1 MTLNHTDVEALD
13 AQLAEFVA
21 SGRLPHLAAAVIDS
35 SGELH
40 TFNHGHLAT
49 GAAAPFTVDS
59 VIWLASTTK
68 LVVALAALQLVEQGA
83 LALDAPLKNL
93 LPELGQQQV
102 LDPDGSLREPD
113 QDITLRHLLSH
124 TAGNG
129 YAFFNPSVRDF
140 QDANGIPPIIECRTA
155 TLQTPLTFDPGS
167 RWEYGTNIEWVG
179 RAIERAGGQTLEQ
192 HLKEN
197 ILQPLGMES
206 TAFILDEHMRGS
218 RAAIHYRGEDGSLSP
233 TSIQITQDPEFF
245 MGGGGLYGTV
255 RDYMKL
261 LRMLLG
267 EGTLDGTTI
276 ISASML
282 AEARRNQIGQLRTQ
296 PVRTADP
303 ATTRDVDFLPEF
315 GDKWSLL
322 GLRNDSTEPNGRSR
336 GSLFWC
342 GLANTYYW
350 VDWEKGTAGYVAA
363 QVLPFADPEALAAFS
378 AVESVVNGEG
388 GADAG
393 SADAR
398 MKIDLEAAARSPGRP
413 SEDLE
418 LELE

>member
-1 MTLNHTDVEALD
+1 MTLNHTDVESLD

-40 TFNHGHLAT
+40 TFNHGRLTA
-49 GAAAPFTVDS
+49 GSDAPFTVDS
-59 VIWLASTTK
+59 VVWLASTTK
-68 LVVALAALQLVEQGA
+68 LVVALAALQLVEQRA

-93 LPELGQQQV
+93 LPELAEQQV

-129 YAFFNPSVRDF
+129 YAFFNPSIRDF
-140 QDANGIPPIIECRTA
+140 QDAHGIPPIIECRTA
-155 TLQTPLTFDPGS
+155 TLRTPLTFDPGS
-167 RWEYGTNIEWVG
+167 RWEYGTNLEWVG
-179 RAIERAGGQTLEQ
+179 RAIERASGQNLER

-206 TAFILDEHMRGS
+206 TAFILDEHMTGS
-218 RAAIHYRGEDGSLSP
+218 QASIHYRGEDGSLSP
-233 TSIQITQDPEFF
+233 TSIRITQDPEFF

-267 EGTLDGTTI
+267 EGTLDDVTI

-282 AEARRNQIGQLRTQ
+282 AEARRNQIGPLETGV
-296 PVRTADP
+296 VRTADP
-303 ATTRDVDFLPEF
+303 ATTRDVEFLPEF

-350 VDWEKGTAGYVAA
+350 VDWEKGTAGYVAT
-363 QVLPFADPEALAAFS
+363 QVLPFADPEALVAFS
-378 AVESVVNGEG
+378 AVESVVNGISRLPG
-388 GADAG
+388 PGADAQVT
-393 SADAR
+393 
-398 MKIDLEAAARSPGRP
+398 IDLAAPAARPGRT

-418 LELE
+418 LELD